1 MSYSTNR
8 YFDTQRWYD
17 NLMEKR
23 TREAI
28 RKKMLSFE
36 AEHENDT
43 DNMLLNAIRDRAK
56 ELGYVPYPAECIA
69 YKLIIR
75 RFGSWDK
82 ALRLAHLS
90 RPVGA
95 RRLRETNLYRQEY
108 RNQQKLHRRSGK
120 IANGL
125 LWRWI
130 EGSGEKM
137 RLSMS
142 RCLLGSSALLKRKTL
157 IFCNPS
163 SLRKI
168 SFPKSALSIQGVMG

>member
-1 MSYSTNR
+1 MSYNR
-8 YFDTQRWYD
+8 GSNFDTQRWYD

-69 YKLIIR
+69 YKLVIR

-90 RPVGA
+90 RPV
-95 RRLRETNLYRQEY
+95 
-108 RNQQKLHRRSGK
+108 
-120 IANGL
+120 
-125 LWRWI
+125 
-130 EGSGEKM
+130 
-137 RLSMS
+137 
-142 RCLLGSSALLKRKTL
+142 
-157 IFCNPS
+157 
-163 SLRKI
+163 
-168 SFPKSALSIQGVMG
+168 

>member
-17 NLMEKR
+17 TTMEKR

-28 RKKMLSFE
+28 RQKILDYE

-56 ELGYVPYPAECIA
+56 ELGYVPYPAECVA

-82 ALRLAHLS
+82 ALHLAHLGQ
-90 RPVGA
+90 PYGA

-108 RNQQKLHRRSGK
+108 RNQQKLHRR
-120 IANGL
+120 
-125 LWRWI
+125 
-130 EGSGEKM
+130 EKEQK
-137 RLSMS
+137 
-142 RCLLGSSALLKRKTL
+142 KRKRL
-157 IFCNPS
+157 AAAMEREQKEAPAS
-163 SLRKI
+163 S
-168 SFPKSALSIQGVMG
+168 QENTGEE

>member
-8 YFDTQRWYD
+8 FFDTQRWYE

-23 TREAI
+23 TRESI
-28 RKKMLSFE
+28 RQKILNFE

-108 RNQQKLHRRSGK
+108 RNQQKLHRR
-120 IANGL
+120 
-125 LWRWI
+125 
-130 EGSGEKM
+130 EKEQK
-137 RLSMS
+137 
-142 RCLLGSSALLKRKTL
+142 KRKRL
-157 IFCNPS
+157 AVAMERGQQREDVVIDEPLPS
-163 SLRKI
+163 RIVSVAEAKDFDL
-168 SFPKSALSIQGVMG
+168 L

>member
-8 YFDTQRWYD
+8 YFDTQRWYE

-36 AEHENDT
+36 AEHENDS
-43 DNMLLNAIRDRAK
+43 DSMLLNAIRNRAK

-95 RRLRETNLYRQEY
+95 IRLRETNLYRQEY
-108 RNQQKLHRRSGK
+108 RNQQKLHRREKERKNSKRLAVAMDRGQRREDEAIDEPLPARIVSVAEAK
-120 IANGL
+120 DFDL
-125 LWRWI
+125 L
-130 EGSGEKM
+130 
-137 RLSMS
+137 
-142 RCLLGSSALLKRKTL
+142 
-157 IFCNPS
+157 
-163 SLRKI
+163 
-168 SFPKSALSIQGVMG
+168 

>member
-8 YFDTQRWYD
+8 YFDTQRWYE

-36 AEHENDT
+36 AEHENDS
-43 DNMLLNAIRDRAK
+43 DSVLLSAIRDRAK

-108 RNQQKLHRRSGK
+108 RNQQKLHRR
-120 IANGL
+120 
-125 LWRWI
+125 
-130 EGSGEKM
+130 EKEQK
-137 RLSMS
+137 
-142 RCLLGSSALLKRKTL
+142 KRKRL
-157 IFCNPS
+157 AVAMERGQQREDVVIDEPLPS
-163 SLRKI
+163 RIVSVAEAKDFDL
-168 SFPKSALSIQGVMG
+168 L

>member
-1 MSYSTNR
+1 MSYNR
-8 YFDTQRWYD
+8 GSNFDTQRWYD

-36 AEHENDT
+36 AEHGNDS
-43 DNMLLNAIRDRAK
+43 DSMLLNVIRDRAK
-56 ELGYVPYPAECIA
+56 ELGYVPYPAECVA
-69 YKLIIR
+69 YKLVIR

-108 RNQQKLHRRSGK
+108 RNQQKLHRR
-120 IANGL
+120 
-125 LWRWI
+125 
-130 EGSGEKM
+130 EKEQK
-137 RLSMS
+137 
-142 RCLLGSSALLKRKTL
+142 KRKRL
-157 IFCNPS
+157 AIAMEREQQREDAAIDEP
-163 SLRKI
+163 LAR
-168 SFPKSALSIQGVMG
+168 

>member
-36 AEHENDT
+36 DEHENDT
-43 DNMLLNAIRDRAK
+43 DNMLLTAIRDRGK

-108 RNQQKLHRRSGK
+108 RNQQKLHRREKERKNSKRLAVAMDRGQRREDEAIDEPLPARIVSVAEAK
-120 IANGL
+120 DFDL
-125 LWRWI
+125 L
-130 EGSGEKM
+130 
-137 RLSMS
+137 
-142 RCLLGSSALLKRKTL
+142 
-157 IFCNPS
+157 
-163 SLRKI
+163 
-168 SFPKSALSIQGVMG
+168 

>member
-17 NLMEKR
+17 TTMEKR

-28 RKKMLSFE
+28 RQKILDYE

-56 ELGYVPYPAECIA
+56 ELGYVPYPAECVA

-82 ALRLAHLS
+82 ALRLAHLGQ
-90 RPVGA
+90 PYGA

-108 RNQQKLHRRSGK
+108 RNQQKLHRR
-120 IANGL
+120 
-125 LWRWI
+125 
-130 EGSGEKM
+130 EKEQK
-137 RLSMS
+137 
-142 RCLLGSSALLKRKTL
+142 KRKRL
-157 IFCNPS
+157 AVAMERGQQREDVVIDEPLPS
-163 SLRKI
+163 KTVDFAEGKDLD
-168 SFPKSALSIQGVMG
+168 LL

>member
-8 YFDTQRWYD
+8 YFDTQRWYE

-36 AEHENDT
+36 AEHENDS
-43 DNMLLNAIRDRAK
+43 DSVLLSAIRDRAK

-95 RRLRETNLYRQEY
+95 RRLRTSTG
-108 RNQQKLHRRSGK
+108 RSTEISK
-120 IANGL
+120 SSIEEKRSRKNASGL
-125 LWRWI
+125 LWQWN
-130 EGSGEKM
+130 EGSSEKM
-137 RLSMS
+137 WSSMS
-142 RCLLGSSALLKRKTL
+142 LCPQGSSALLKRKTL

-168 SFPKSALSIQGVMG
+168 SFPESALSIQGVMG

>member
-8 YFDTQRWYD
+8 YFDTQRWYE

-23 TREAI
+23 TRESI
-28 RKKMLSFE
+28 RQKILNFE

-108 RNQQKLHRRSGK
+108 RNQQKLHRR
-120 IANGL
+120 
-125 LWRWI
+125 
-130 EGSGEKM
+130 EKEQK
-137 RLSMS
+137 
-142 RCLLGSSALLKRKTL
+142 KRKRL
-157 IFCNPS
+157 AVAMERGQQREDVVIDEPLPS
-163 SLRKI
+163 RIVSVAEAKDFDL
-168 SFPKSALSIQGVMG
+168 L

>member
-8 YFDTQRWYD
+8 YFDTQRWYE

-36 AEHENDT
+36 AEHENDS
-43 DNMLLNAIRDRAK
+43 DSMLLNAIRDRAK

-108 RNQQKLHRRSGK
+108 RNQQKLHRR
-120 IANGL
+120 
-125 LWRWI
+125 
-130 EGSGEKM
+130 EKEQK
-137 RLSMS
+137 
-142 RCLLGSSALLKRKTL
+142 KRKRL
-157 IFCNPS
+157 AVAMERGQQREDVDIDEPLPS
-163 SLRKI
+163 RIVSVAEAKDLD
-168 SFPKSALSIQGVMG
+168 LL

>member
-56 ELGYVPYPAECIA
+56 ELGYVPYPAECTA
-69 YKLIIR
+69 YKLVIR
-75 RFGSWDK
+75 RFGSWEK

-95 RRLRETNLYRQEY
+95 RRLRETQLYQKEY
-108 RNQQKLHRRSGK
+108 RNQQKLHRREKEQKKRQRLAVAMERRQRRETVTIEEPLPSK
-120 IANGL
+120 IA
-125 LWRWI
+125 RVADM
-130 EGSGEKM
+130 KDFD
-137 RLSMS
+137 LS
-142 RCLLGSSALLKRKTL
+142 
-157 IFCNPS
+157 
-163 SLRKI
+163 
-168 SFPKSALSIQGVMG
+168 

>member
-8 YFDTQRWYD
+8 YFDTQRWYE

-23 TREAI
+23 TREEI

-36 AEHENDT
+36 AEHENDS
-43 DNMLLNAIRDRAK
+43 DSVLLNAIRDRAK

-108 RNQQKLHRRSGK
+108 RNQQKLHRR
-120 IANGL
+120 
-125 LWRWI
+125 
-130 EGSGEKM
+130 EKEQK
-137 RLSMS
+137 
-142 RCLLGSSALLKRKTL
+142 KRKRL
-157 IFCNPS
+157 AIAMEREQQRKDAVIDEPFS
-163 SLRKI
+163 S
-168 SFPKSALSIQGVMG
+168 SIVSVAEAKDFDLL